1 MFGISTNGLPRIR
14 DYAAAKLYFDSITP
28 IRGGNS
34 GIRPIGKRSKNH
46 MQIVEGNNERGP
58 YYAAKLY
65 DTECVRWYENGG
77 DDMVQVRCGG
87 WTSQSSAAFIGAVSV
102 YATNLQN
109 NHLWVNGHAMH
120 DTQGGLWFEGESYKQ
135 VCLNPPKY
143 YVAQLNPETTKHI
156 RNLPAVKAMQSY
168 LKHMAALGAYEN
180 VKATY
185 MSKQTT
191 QTCLAEIL
199 ARPTNEPDLEVLARL
214 GDAVR
219 GPVDWALVYDCAV
232 SARVVT
238 REELRLKH
246 YITDNVNRKGVQCE

>member
-1 MFGISTNGLPRIR
+1 MFGISTDGLPRIR
-14 DYAAAKLYFDSITP
+14 DYAGAQKYYNGTQP
-28 IRGGNS
+28 KRGTT
-34 GIRPIGKRSKNH
+34 IRPIGKRSKNH
-46 MQIVEGNNERGP
+46 MQIVEGNNEHGH

-156 RNLPAVKAMQSY
+156 RNLPGVKAMQAY

-185 MSKQTT
+185 MSKHTT

-199 ARPTNEPDLEVLARL
+199 ARPTNEPDLETLAKL

-219 GPVDWALVYDCAV
+219 GPMDWALVYNHAV
-232 SARVVT
+232 TARVVT

>member
-1 MFGISTNGLPRIR
+1 MFGISTDGLQRIR
-14 DYAAAKLYFDSITP
+14 DYAAAKRHFDSITP
-28 IRGGNS
+28 IRGAT
-34 GIRPIGKRSKNH
+34 IRPIGQRSKKH

-102 YATNLQN
+102 YATNLQHN
-109 NHLWVNGHAMH
+109 YLWVNGHAMKNSA
-120 DTQGGLWFEGESYKQ
+120 DGLWFEGESYKQ

-143 YVAQLNPETTKHI
+143 YTHDLNREVTKHI

-180 VKATY
+180 VTATY
-185 MSKQTT
+185 MSKHTT

-199 ARPTNEPDLEVLARL
+199 ARPTNEPDLETLAKL

-219 GPVDWALVYDCAV
+219 GPMGWALVYDCAV
-232 SARVVT
+232 TARVVT

>member
-1 MFGISTNGLPRIR
+1 
-14 DYAAAKLYFDSITP
+14 
-28 IRGGNS
+28 
-34 GIRPIGKRSKNH
+34 
-46 MQIVEGNNERGP
+46 MQIVESNNERGH
-58 YYAAKLY
+58 YYAAELY

-156 RNLPAVKAMQSY
+156 RNLPAVKAMQAY

-185 MSKQTT
+185 MSKHTT

-199 ARPTNEPDLEVLARL
+199 ARPTNEPDLEDLSQT
-214 GDAVR
+214 G
-219 GPVDWALVYDCAV
+219 
-232 SARVVT
+232 
-238 REELRLKH
+238 
-246 YITDNVNRKGVQCE
+246 